1 MNAESSPVAGPAATA
16 LAAPS
21 DTGAPRPDTPAPAE
35 VDTAA
40 FPGPVAAVT
49 GVATATTTGTD
60 AGMEPLP
67 ATLADVIRGPGRPS
81 DGTASGDPDPDAG
94 SGDATGRGP
103 RRGSRSTPTM
113 RAALAAAIGITR
125 ISGGRRSA
133 ASRGAAAWWNASP
146 THLVLARRIEPGLAA
161 SLTLTAALATPAA
174 ARLLGG
180 DVLGVPLEPGA
191 AQTPAQLAVTWF
203 PAAVGALVTLLATVR
218 LCTVGWLILRG
229 AVLLSTAAA
238 MASLTPS
245 RAPVSLVW
253 VLAVAAS
260 YPFLLPRAAGRAVV
274 SAAMTAL
281 AVPLLVQAA
290 RSGAADPVGELL
302 GTTAADG
309 TGRSG
314 TPAST
319 LTLLGGMAVVAS
331 LGSAAAATRSTL
343 RATAHLAIRRTR
355 DAEHAS
361 AALDRASTRDELTGL
376 PNRTTLLRET
386 VMALAQAD
394 VAGGQ
399 VGMLVIG
406 LGRIGLG
413 RGPLREGIG
422 TDLEDELVRQIGRR
436 LRAARPA
443 GETVARIGEHRFA
456 VMIPGM
462 ASDGGA
468 ATARRLAALIE
479 EPVNAGDRV
488 VTVNGSIGIA
498 VSGAGLDTAEELV
511 RSAEEAM
518 RSAERGGRTPWAVFD
533 RAMRAHSES
542 QAVLEV
548 QLREAI
554 EQGTISAAFQPIVPA
569 LWAGSTGPDADAGA
583 DAAARRPV
591 AVEALARWTRPDG
604 TAVTPQRFLPMA
616 EELGLGGELG
626 MLVLDRALTAWER
639 WQASI
644 GGTGSEGLRVSVN
657 AGPSQL
663 LDPEYAHQV
672 SARLGARGIPP
683 EALMVEISASGYRDG
698 EQARSN
704 LGMLRSLGVEIALD
718 DFGRDGTSLA
728 TLRQLPIGTVK
739 LDHRLSI
746 DLGRSDAVV
755 RAVVAMCHELGMRV
769 VAEGIETRTQL
780 EAAQRLGVDA
790 VQGFLVGI
798 PGRAEDALPR
808 HSLR

>member
-1 MNAESSPVAGPAATA
+1 MNAESSPVVGPAATA

-21 DTGAPRPDTPAPAE
+21 TTGAPRPDAPAPAA
-35 VDTAA
+35 VDDADTAA
-40 FPGPVAAVT
+40 FPGPATGPAAGPGAT
-49 GVATATTTGTD
+49 GSGTRRD
-60 AGMEPLP
+60 DDPFP
-67 ATLADVIRGPGRPS
+67 ATLADVIHGPAR
-81 DGTASGDPDPDAG
+81 TEDAG
-94 SGDATGRGP
+94 RAGSGP
-103 RRGSRSTPTM
+103 RRGTGHGTGSGATPTI
-113 RAALAAAIGITR
+113 RTALAAALGITR
-125 ISGGRRSA
+125 ISGGRRTA

-161 SLTLTAALATPAA
+161 SLTLTAALATPTA

-180 DVLGVPLEPGA
+180 DVLGVPLEPAA
-191 AQTPAQLAVTWF
+191 AQTSAQLAVIWF
-203 PAAVGALVTLLATVR
+203 PAAVAALVTLLAAVR

-245 RAPVSLVW
+245 RAPVALVW

-260 YPFLLPRAAGRAVV
+260 YPFLLPRAAGRGVV

-281 AVPLLVQAA
+281 AVPLLAQAA
-290 RSGAADPVGELL
+290 RSGAVDPVGTLL
-302 GTTAADG
+302 GGTSG
-309 TGRSG
+309 TGAAGS
-314 TPAST
+314 PAST

-355 DAEHAS
+355 DAEQAS
-361 AALDRASTRDELTGL
+361 AALDRAATRDDLTGL
-376 PNRTTLLRET
+376 PNRATLLREA
-386 VMALAQAD
+386 MLELARAD
-394 VAGGQ
+394 VSGGQ

-413 RGPLREGIG
+413 RTGSLREGIG
-422 TDLEDELVRQIGRR
+422 TEAEDEVVRQIGRR

-443 GETVARIGEHRFA
+443 GETVARVGEHRFA

-462 ASDGGA
+462 AADGGA
-468 ATARRLAALIE
+468 AAARRLAALIE
-479 EPVNAGDRV
+479 EPVSAGDRLIT
-488 VTVNGSIGIA
+488 VTGSIGIA

-554 EQGTISAAFQPIVPA
+554 EQGTIGAAFQVMVPA
-569 LWAGSTGPDADAGA
+569 DAVDGPY
-583 DAAARRPV
+583 RPV

-616 EELGLGGELG
+616 EELGLGGDLG

-639 WQASI
+639 WRTESGDSAS
-644 GGTGSEGLRVSVN
+644 GDTSGNGSGNGAGGLRVSVN

-663 LDPEYAHQV
+663 LDPEFAHQV

-698 EQARSN
+698 EQARTN

-739 LDHRLSI
+739 LDHRLSV

-790 VQGFLVGI
+790 VQGFLIGV
-798 PGRAEDALPR
+798 PGRAEDALSR
-808 HSLR
+808 TALR